1 MSSCSLTTDGI
12 CALTSTDVITHDMVV
27 YDVDYMDFADEYKKI
42 GKELEKCL
50 ENYLKTIRGVSE
62 LCEGEFSDSLEAFGE
77 IVEMLIKGGAKE
89 TMRGLGKEMEAYIL
103 ALDKADGNWN

>member
-1 MSSCSLTTDGI
+1 MSSCTPQTSGI
-12 CALTSTDVITHDMVV
+12 CLLTSAERITHDMVV
-27 YDVDYMDFADEYKKI
+27 YDVDYIDFADEYKKI

-62 LCEGEFSDSLEAFGE
+62 LCEGEFSDSLEAFGK
-77 IVEMLIKGGAKE
+77 IVEMLIKDGAKE
-89 TMRGLGKEMEAYIL
+89 ILRRLGNEMEAYIK